1 MTDAPSPDPAQAA
14 RSSAG
19 RLAAVVVTYNRLGLL
34 KQCVAALL
42 DAPDDLLPVVVIVDN
57 ASTDGT
63 AEWLAAHA
71 DPRLDI
77 VTLPQNRGGA
87 GGFEAGMRH
96 AVAVH
101 DPDWLVVMDDDSRPD
116 PGALAAFHGLD
127 LAGWDGVAAA
137 VRLPDD
143 SPCDMNRPTLNPF
156 ARPGVLLRALAG
168 AGREAFHLPAGAFA
182 GTALRPIDG
191 ASFVGLFLSRRAMAT
206 GGYPEGR
213 LFLYAE
219 DAMYTLG
226 LTRAGLRIAF
236 APMLGFRHEYTT
248 FHPGD
253 PRIRPLWKAYYYHRN
268 LALLYRQIA
277 GRWLFWPVLA
287 LYAPRWLFRARHYG
301 AQRSAVSGLIR
312 LALRDAMAGRIDRP
326 HAEILARAAVP
337 PPGDG
342 RA

>member
-1 MTDAPSPDPAQAA
+1 MTDAPTTNLAKAA
-14 RSSAG
+14 RNGAG
-19 RLAAVVVTYNRLGLL
+19 RLAAVVVTYDRLALL
-34 KQCVAALL
+34 KQCVTALL
-42 DAPDDLLPVVVIVDN
+42 AASPEVLSVVVVVDN

-63 AEWLAAHA
+63 AEWLAAQT
-71 DPRLDI
+71 DPRLD
-77 VTLPQNRGGA
+77 VVALPQNKGGA
-87 GGFEAGMRH
+87 GGFEAGMRY

-116 PGALAAFHGLD
+116 PGALAVFHGLD
-127 LAGWDGVAAA
+127 LTGWDAVAAA

-143 SPCDMNRPTLNPF
+143 TPCDMNRPTLNPF
-156 ARPGVLLRALAG
+156 ARPAVLLRALGG
-168 AGREAFHLPAGAFA
+168 AGREAFHLPAEAFA
-182 GTALRPIDG
+182 GAALRQIDG
-191 ASFVGLFLSRRAMAT
+191 ASFVGLFLSRRAMAA

-236 APMLGFRHEYTT
+236 APMLRFRHEYTT

-277 GRWLFWPVLA
+277 GPWLFWPVLA

-301 AQRSAVSGLIR
+301 PQRAAVSALIR

-326 HAEILARAAVP
+326 HAEILARAGGL
-337 PPGDG
+337 GDG
-342 RA
+342 QA